1 MHLHPIPC
9 VHIDCS
15 LGEVSESLPLEDVHD
30 LIIKDE
36 DPVDRGLRIVL
47 LVDTKNVV
55 LFFLQS
61 ENLVLGG
68 VENPRHIGLYFHMT
82 LGIDRGEFQEG
93 CIEERILAIASEDIH
108 TRELESLLNV

>member
-15 LGEVSESLPLEDVHD
+15 LGEVSESLSLEDVHD

-47 LVDTKNVV
+47 LVDTKNVI

-61 ENLVLGG
+61 EDPVLGG
-68 VENPRHIGLYFHMT
+68 VENSRHIRFDFHMA
-82 LGIDRGEFQEG
+82 LGIDRREF
-93 CIEERILAIASEDIH
+93 
-108 TRELESLLNV
+108 